1 MSSRNALQLFQDQG
15 LSDYEKIEIQNYQE
29 VYFLGLEATKIKA
42 TSLLGHNFGFDDE
55 RGDYHVVTKD
65 HLAYRFEV
73 IDKLGSGSF
82 GQALKCFDHK
92 NKMTVAIKVIRN
104 KKRFQHQ
111 AGVELRLLRFL
122 K

>member
-1 MSSRNALQLFQDQG
+1 MYNSNPQQPSSSIGVNVNVEIKFPMSCRQALQLYQNSG
-15 LSDYEKIEIQNYQE
+15 LTDYEKIEIQNYPE
-29 VYFLGLEATKIKA
+29 VYFLGLESPKIKA

-55 RGDYHVVTKD
+55 RGDYQIVVKD

-92 NKMTVAIKVIRN
+92 T
-104 KKRFQHQ
+104 
-111 AGVELRLLRFL
+111 
-122 K
+122 